1 MTADSM
7 AGLTKQIDSKVAE
20 RKHKE
25 YLRSTSSNREL
36 LLYIRTLTGKT
47 IKVHCNPTDTA
58 ADVKAQLNQKE
69 HIPVEQQRLF
79 RQEIRDNLSYKS
91 VETLIS
97 KGIKVQDTLLR
108 HTLSHESVELENDGA
123 LISMGIKDRD
133 TLFLTHVSQQSE
145 GNVTVVTSNGERIM
159 VPYKATHTVADL
171 KLELQHRADVPFER
185 QQLIFCD
192 KELEDSEPMTA
203 VYNQRDPIIKL
214 ILLPA
219 PCDEIIVQT
228 LGGNTVTLDYASA
241 DKPSTLKAS
250 DTVESLKTILYDEEG
265 VTPTR
270 QVLVFAGKHLEDS
283 QTLGEYNIRGGDVIT
298 LAIST
303 KQPQLLSKCDGGKIF
318 IKPPFG
324 RLIPVDVSSADTIN
338 VLKARA
344 HQVWDIPMNQQ
355 QFLFCGTELQ
365 DDQPISSYRV
375 HDGDMLHLRFLPA
388 PATYVPKLLS
398 DCPNHRGQIIVQTQT
413 GEKITLDVEASET
426 VGEVKTKIHNLKE
439 IPVQCQQMIFSGRQL
454 ENCLTLE
461 NVTNGSTFY
470 LITTLQHAEPV
481 FFVKTLTGKLISLE
495 YDPNDTVAA
504 VKTSVEE
511 KEGIPSNQQY
521 LMFAGKW
528 LDDDKT
534 LYDYSIQN
542 GSTLYLIAEV
552 EETLVFVKIPASKRT
567 LTFDHDPDAT
577 IASIKVKIHER
588 TQIPLED
595 QVLVFKGTELEDK
608 HTVSY
613 YGIMP
618 GSTVDLP
625 ERVIKDDV

>member
-1 MTADSM
+1 MTANSM

-20 RKHKE
+20 RKTKK

-36 LLYIRTLTGKT
+36 LLYIRTLTGKL
-47 IKVHCNPTDTA
+47 IKAHCNPTDTA
-58 ADVKAQLNQKE
+58 ADIKAQLNQKE

-79 RQEIRDNLSYKS
+79 RQEIVNFSY
-91 VETLIS
+91 
-97 KGIKVQDTLLR
+97 
-108 HTLSHESVELENDGA
+108 ESVELENDRA
-123 LISMGIKDRD
+123 LSSMGIKDLD

-171 KLELQHRADVPFER
+171 KLELQHIADVPIER

-203 VYNQRDPIIKL
+203 VYNQRESVIKL

-219 PCDEIIVQT
+219 PCDEITVKT
-228 LGGNTVTLDYASA
+228 LEGTTVTLNYASA

-265 VTPTR
+265 VTPAR

-324 RLIPVDVSSADTIN
+324 RLIPVKVSSADTIN

-375 HDGDMLHLRFLPA
+375 HDGDMLHLRLLPA

-398 DCPNHRGQIIVQTQT
+398 DCPNHRGQIIVKTQT

-426 VGEVKTKIHNLKE
+426 VGEVKTKIYNLKE

-470 LITTLQHAEPV
+470 LITTLQDAEPM
-481 FFVKTLTGKLISLE
+481 FFVKTLTQSGKLISLE

-534 LYDYSIQN
+534 LYDYSIPN

-552 EETLVFVKIPASKRT
+552 EETLVFVKIPASKQT

-595 QVLVFKGTELEDK
+595 QLLVFKGTELEDK
-608 HTVSY
+608 HTVGY

-618 GSTVDLP
+618 GSTMDLP
-625 ERVIKDDV
+625 ERVIKDYV